1 MRIKETATEGE
12 GGVENRSFKAAYR
25 RKCFKA
31 NKAKGRER
39 EREDVLRRK
48 EALYCNTNKK
58 FVEFFFSL
66 LLSVSCRGHIVPGFP
81 IESCNGRSA
90 ECKRVSNI
98 QRKIRC
104 LKGESSNSIFF
115 FVSNDCNIFVEV
127 VNGEHV

>member
-90 ECKRVSNI
+90 ECKRVVEYSKENTMF
-98 QRKIRC
+98 
-104 LKGESSNSIFF
+104 KG
-115 FVSNDCNIFVEV
+115 
-127 VNGEHV
+127 